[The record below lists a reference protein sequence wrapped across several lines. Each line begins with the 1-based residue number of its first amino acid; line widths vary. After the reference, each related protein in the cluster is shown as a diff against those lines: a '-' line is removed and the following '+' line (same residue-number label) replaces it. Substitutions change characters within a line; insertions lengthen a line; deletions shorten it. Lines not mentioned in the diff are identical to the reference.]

1 MKASNVLTV
10 LRGSSLLLSASAFA
24 GNTNK
29 KSIHL
34 TDSVIVQGKQLKPGT
49 YSVEWNGTGPDVEV
63 NIVKG
68 RKTVATVAARV
79 VAVNEPNKQ
88 DGYTSLT
95 GKDGAQSVT
104 QFFFAAKHSI
114 WNSAK
119 FPARM
124 RRQAQILAARTENPP
139 FRNS

>member
-1 MKASNVLTV
+1 MKASNLLTV
-10 LRGSSLLLSASAFA
+10 LLGSSLLLSASAFA

-29 KSIHL
+29 KSLHL

-63 NIVKG
+63 KIVKG
-68 RKTVATVAARV
+68 RKTVATVSARV

-104 QFFFAAKHSI
+104 QLFFHGETFDLEFGQVSGANATPGANTSGT
-114 WNSAK
+114 N
-119 FPARM
+119 
-124 RRQAQILAARTENPP
+124 
-139 FRNS
+139 

>member
-10 LRGSSLLLSASAFA
+10 LLGSSLLLSASAFA

-104 QFFFAAKHSI
+104 QFFFRGETFDLEFGQVSGANATPGANTSGT
-114 WNSAK
+114 N
-119 FPARM
+119 
-124 RRQAQILAARTENPP
+124 
-139 FRNS
+139 